1 MGHILTEFDLV
12 GGALDLPQKMSNLLH
27 ICHFSPCF
35 FMIYVA
41 KGAIFVGGQGHVPQG
56 QIRILCDPE
65 VIGSRH
71 TESWVRLKEKWFFEY
86 P

>member
-1 MGHILTEFDLV
+1 
-12 GGALDLPQKMSNLLH
+12 
-27 ICHFSPCF
+27 
-35 FMIYVA
+35 MIYVA

-71 TESWVRLKEKWFFEY
+71 TESWVRLVFRVPLILYLPYYLALTY
-86 P
+86 PPKGRDEEDF